1 MGILS
6 SFNIGITGMK
16 AAGSAMN
23 VTGDNIANAG
33 TFGFK
38 RSRAEFQDI
47 LAKSLK
53 GIDGGDQMGSGT
65 KLAHITPQFTQ
76 GTVNRTE
83 NITDLAVNGN
93 GFFAVETNFGRGFT
107 RDGSFHFNKDGE
119 LINGDGYK
127 VLGFKANE
135 DGSKITTKVAPVR
148 LANTTIPAKATD
160 NVKIMMN
167 LDSRADVQQFD
178 PANPEKTSQFNSAVT
193 VYDNVGTQRL
203 VTVYFNKTA
212 DNLWS
217 YHAMVDGKDAA
228 GGTEGQMVEM
238 ANGQLQFNAKGQ
250 LQAELP
256 GLNSFNFSN
265 GAEPNQQI
273 ALDFGES
280 VNEGGDGNAAATQY
294 GSDTSIARHSQNGYR
309 AGTLGSLSFNDEGIL
324 TATYDNGETL
334 DVAQVAIA
342 KFENNEALFKMG
354 KNLFKET
361 RKSGQGALGYPKADG
376 RGEILSKSIELSNV
390 DIADE
395 FIGLMNAQ
403 RNFQA
408 NTRTITT
415 SDQMLQEVLNI
426 KR

>member
-160 NVKIMMN
+160 NVKVMMN
-167 LDSRADVQQFD
+167 LDSRAKVQQFD

-203 VTVYFNKTA
+203 VTVYFNKAA
-212 DNLWS
+212 DNLWE
-217 YHAMVDGKDAA
+217 YHAMIDGKDAA
-228 GGTEGQMVEM
+228 GGEEGKMIEM
-238 ANGQLQFNAKGQ
+238 ANGQLQFDTNGK
-250 LQAELP
+250 LQNELP
-256 GLNSFNFSN
+256 GLNAFSFAD
-265 GAEPNQQI
+265 GAAPNQQVK
-273 ALDFGES
+273 LDFGES
-280 VNEGGDGNAAATQY
+280 LTEGGDGNAARRNMDLIQLLLV
-294 GSDTSIARHSQNGYR
+294 
-309 AGTLGSLSFNDEGIL
+309 TLKMVIEQELLVHCHLMMKEFLQLHMITVKRWMWLKLPLQSLKITKLYLRWGKTYSKKLVSLGKELLVIQSRRIEWRDSF
-324 TATYDNGETL
+324 
-334 DVAQVAIA
+334 
-342 KFENNEALFKMG
+342 
-354 KNLFKET
+354 
-361 RKSGQGALGYPKADG
+361 
-376 RGEILSKSIELSNV
+376 
-390 DIADE
+390 
-395 FIGLMNAQ
+395 
-403 RNFQA
+403 
-408 NTRTITT
+408 
-415 SDQMLQEVLNI
+415 
-426 KR
+426 